1 MSDEKTNLSETNKKI
16 NDIKKKI
23 SLCEGKR
30 RAVFSVGLYF
40 QCFIFNFIISYI
52 VEKEKFSNREKT
64 FILQDDVKV

>member
-40 QCFIFNFIISYI
+40 QCFIF
-52 VEKEKFSNREKT
+52 KFYYFVYS
-64 FILQDDVKV
+64 